1 MPAGASRTGVSYP
14 FQQGVV
20 LAKTKDK
27 KKEAEAP
34 PVDAAPEGEEGAP
47 KKKGLPVMLIAIAAG
62 ALIVLGGGAAVY
74 FLVLAPKHPPAAE
87 GAKDGEHG
95 KKDEKKKEKKKE
107 GEKKE
112 GGAKVDPKTQPVVA
126 EGPNGITYFT
136 LPDVVANIESPD
148 GHASYLKLKL
158 TFECPDDDTV
168 ELLQD
173 SMPRVNDI
181 LQGFMG
187 ELRPEDL
194 ASSAGD
200 YQLRL
205 EILRRINLILAPHKI
220 NAVLIEEKL
229 IT

>member
-1 MPAGASRTGVSYP
+1 M
-14 FQQGVV
+14 
-20 LAKTKDK
+20 AKTKDK

-34 PVDAAPEGEEGAP
+34 PVDGGGEGGEGDAP
-47 KKKGLPVMLIAIAAG
+47 KKKGLPIMLIAIAGG
-62 ALIVLGGGAAVY
+62 AVLLLGGGGAAAY
-74 FLVLAPKHPPAAE
+74 FLFLKPKPAAE
-87 GAKDGEHG
+87 AGAHGAEADKKDAHG
-95 KKDEKKKEKKKE
+95 KDAKKDAHGKDKKEK
-107 GEKKE
+107 
-112 GGAKVDPKTQPVVA
+112 GGGHGGGGDKVDPKTQPVIA
-126 EGPNGITYFT
+126 EGPDGVTYFT

-148 GHASYLKLKL
+148 GRASYLKMKL
-158 TFECPDDDTV
+158 TFEVGDEETV
-168 ELLQD
+168 HLLQE
-173 SMPRVNDI
+173 SMPRINDI

-194 ASSAGD
+194 SSSAGD

>member
-1 MPAGASRTGVSYP
+1 M
-14 FQQGVV
+14 
-20 LAKTKDK
+20 AKTKDK

-34 PVDAAPEGEEGAP
+34 PVDGGGEGEGEAP
-47 KKKGLPVMLIAIAAG
+47 KKKGLPIMLIAIAGG
-62 ALIVLGGGAAVY
+62 AVLLLGGGGAAAY
-74 FLVLAPKHPPAAE
+74 FMFLKPKPAAE
-87 GAKDGEHG
+87 AGAHGAEAG
-95 KKDEKKKEKKKE
+95 KKDAHGKDKKDAHGKD
-107 GEKKE
+107 KKE
-112 GGAKVDPKTQPVVA
+112 GGGHGGGGEKVDPKTQPVIA
-126 EGPNGITYFT
+126 EGPEGVTYFT

-148 GHASYLKLKL
+148 GRASYLKMKL
-158 TFECPDDDTV
+158 TFEVGDEETV
-168 ELLQD
+168 ELLKE
-173 SMPRVNDI
+173 SMPRINDI

-194 ASSAGD
+194 SSSAGD

>member
-1 MPAGASRTGVSYP
+1 M
-14 FQQGVV
+14 
-20 LAKTKDK
+20 AKTKDK

-34 PVDAAPEGEEGAP
+34 PVDGGGEGDGEAP
-47 KKKGLPVMLIAIAAG
+47 KKKGLPIMLIAIAGG
-62 ALIVLGGGAAVY
+62 AVLLLGGGGAAAY
-74 FLVLAPKHPPAAE
+74 FLFLKPKPAAE
-87 GAKDGEHG
+87 AHGTADAHG
-95 KKDEKKKEKKKE
+95 KKDAHGKEKKKDDGHGKKKDAGHGGG
-107 GEKKE
+107 GE
-112 GGAKVDPKTQPVVA
+112 KVDPKTQPVIA
-126 EGPNGITYFT
+126 EGPEGVTYFT

-148 GHASYLKLKL
+148 GRASYLKMKL
-158 TFECPDDDTV
+158 TFEVGDEETV
-168 ELLQD
+168 ELLKE
-173 SMPRVNDI
+173 SMPRINDI

-194 ASSAGD
+194 SSSAGD

>member
-1 MPAGASRTGVSYP
+1 
-14 FQQGVV
+14 

-34 PVDAAPEGEEGAP
+34 PVDGGGEGGEGDAP
-47 KKKGLPVMLIAIAAG
+47 KKKGLPIMLIAIAGG
-62 ALIVLGGGAAVY
+62 AVLLLGGGGAAAY
-74 FLVLAPKHPPAAE
+74 FLFLKPKPVAEAHGAAD
-87 GAKDGEHG
+87 AHG
-95 KKDEKKKEKKKE
+95 KKDAHGKEKKKDDGHGKKKDDGHGGG
-107 GEKKE
+107 GE
-112 GGAKVDPKTQPVVA
+112 KVDPKTQPVIA
-126 EGPNGITYFT
+126 EGPDGVTYFT

-148 GHASYLKLKL
+148 GRASYLKMKL
-158 TFECPDDDTV
+158 TFEVGDEETV
-168 ELLQD
+168 ELLKE
-173 SMPRVNDI
+173 SMPRINDI

-194 ASSAGD
+194 SSSAGD

-205 EILRRINLILAPHKI
+205 EILRRINLILSPHKI